1 MVNDQQKSC
10 LLGYPRQTETLYTF
24 QPQPQ
29 SWWKIRHSVVLK
41 NRHHAEERRVDGLN
55 V

>member
-1 MVNDQQKSC
+1 MVNDQQKSF
-10 LLGYPRQTETLYTF
+10 LLGYSQADGAIVHLPT
-24 QPQPQ
+24 Q

-41 NRHHAEERRVDGLN
+41 INKHNAEERRVDGLY